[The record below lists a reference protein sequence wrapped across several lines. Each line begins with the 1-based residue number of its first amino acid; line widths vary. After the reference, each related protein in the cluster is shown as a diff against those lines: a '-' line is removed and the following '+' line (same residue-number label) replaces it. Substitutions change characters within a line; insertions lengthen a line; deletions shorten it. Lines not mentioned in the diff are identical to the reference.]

1 MDPAIT
7 EVMNAA
13 APTSSP
19 IAMLELFTRARNVTP
34 ARLSLKC
41 KEWAIVLRLT
51 EKKSPATKSRV
62 VNRTVSHA
70 RRWNHCKGF
79 GYGKSAIV

>member
-1 MDPAIT
+1 MSEALTTCKGFTRAMDPAIT

-19 IAMLELFTRARNVTP
+19 IAMLELLLFIAAKVEKMSRPPFPRARNVTP

-41 KEWAIVLRLT
+41 KAWAIVLRLT
-51 EKKSPATKSRV
+51 
-62 VNRTVSHA
+62 
-70 RRWNHCKGF
+70 
-79 GYGKSAIV
+79 